1 MKIEAVLVPLVLLVL
16 ASGLVT
22 VWARESNRQLD
33 LQIREQR
40 DAVRQLEIEW
50 SRLQLEQATLA
61 SRSRVE
67 RVARERF
74 GMHIPGTDEIW
85 EFRP

>member
-1 MKIEAVLVPLVLLVL
+1 MKAGAALILLVL
-16 ASGLVT
+16 ASGLAS
-22 VWARESNRQLD
+22 VWARETNRQLD
-33 LQIREQR
+33 LQVREQR
-40 DAVRQLEIEW
+40 DAVRHLEIEW
-50 SRLQLEQATLA
+50 GRLQLEQAALA

-67 RVARERF
+67 RLARERF